1 VRFERQGRN
10 PVARFIVG
18 RKDVGMA
25 ARVRRVQP
33 GEGPRLRDVR
43 LRALE
48 DTPTAFASNLASEA
62 TRLPTAWDEDA
73 LVRSEG
79 WETATFIAEEDGRW
93 LGLVGAYRP
102 ADRPGVVELVSMWVD
117 PAARGQGLGACL
129 ATEVLEWARA
139 GGAAKVELWVTTG
152 NEQAMSLYRRLGF
165 ATTSNYQALPSDPC
179 RDEVRMFVAL
189 APNGA

>member
-1 VRFERQGRN
+1 MEPK
-10 PVARFIVG
+10 PVAGVIVV

-25 ARVRRVQP
+25 DLVRRIHA
-33 GEGPRLRDVR
+33 GEGARLRDVR

-48 DTPTAFASNLASEA
+48 DTPTAFASNLATEA
-62 TRLPTAWDEDA
+62 TRPPTAWDGDS

-79 WETATFIAEEDGRW
+79 WETATFIAEDAGHW
-93 LGLVGAYRP
+93 VGVVGAYRP

-117 PAARGQGLGACL
+117 PEARGHGLGARL

-152 NEQAMSLYRRLGF
+152 NERAMALYDRLGF
-165 ATTSNYQALPSDPC
+165 VATSNFQALPSDPC
-179 RDEVRMFVAL
+179 RDEVRMLLAL
-189 APNGA
+189 APGDA